1 MSFKSFL
8 ETVGKDFK
16 KGLDAI
22 LPYAETVGEAAV
34 AAYAPALGPLFN
46 QTVNAVVTAEQAA
59 AAVGKQ
65 TGSGV
70 SKLAAVVGLIGPLI
84 EQGLKDAGKSAS
96 ATDVANYV
104 NSVVTILNTAPAAT
118 ANVAAEAVAPT
129 A

>member
-1 MSFKSFL
+1 MSVKTFL
-8 ETVGKDFK
+8 EAVGKDFK

-59 AAVGKQ
+59 VAAGKQ
-65 TGSGV
+65 SGTGV
-70 SKLAAVVGLIGPLI
+70 SKLSAVVALAGPLI
-84 EQGLKDAGKSAS
+84 EQGLKDAGKSAT

-104 NSVVTILNTAPAAT
+104 SSVVTVLNTAPAPASVST
-118 ANVAAEAVAPT
+118 A
-129 A
+129 